1 MFVKLTSS
9 DVHAVAID
17 TRISHVSAIIYPVL
31 MNGGK
36 LERGLVSDQSLARPE
51 RDRRAESAD
60 FSLCRSVSPKE
71 GICHTA
77 ANSAEL
83 MPVNSMHLCKVLYT
97 L

>member
-36 LERGLVSDQSLARPE
+36 VERGLVSDQSLARPE
-51 RDRRAESAD
+51 RDR
-60 FSLCRSVSPKE
+60 
-71 GICHTA
+71 
-77 ANSAEL
+77 
-83 MPVNSMHLCKVLYT
+83 
-97 L
+97 